1 MWAGAMVA
9 GFIWCGSTPD
19 ENPDTRKMEE
29 SAHPK
34 ANFTQK
40 LMLRCLNKNPKDRP
54 AAAMVSLSLQNFGA
68 LSPDRP
74 SGDLFQVY
82 FFTFIF
88 IFSFILFLVP
98 FVFIL

>member
-9 GFIWCGSTPD
+9 SFIWCGSTPD

-54 AAAMVSLSLQNFGA
+54 AAAMVSISLQNFGA
-68 LSPDRP
+68 PSPDRP
-74 SGDLFQVY
+74 SGDLFSSLLFY
-82 FFTFIF
+82 FYFHI
-88 IFSFILFLVP
+88 
-98 FVFIL
+98 